1 MIMKRSIILEIIA
14 ALLILLFLYTSVS
27 KWMDFREF
35 IHDMHNQPFPRWM
48 ATSLVWALPP
58 VEIFIALALMFDK
71 TRVTGLWTALIL
83 MSLFTI
89 YTAAILL
96 GLYNRVPCGCGG
108 LISGLTW
115 GQHLFF
121 NSFFLIISAA
131 GIILNKKNHS
141 SNMIAARQAAGA
153 VQ

>member
-1 MIMKRSIILEIIA
+1 MLRKTIIEIIA
-14 ALLILLFLYTSVS
+14 ALLILLFLYVSVS
-27 KWMDFREF
+27 KWLGFQEF
-35 IHDMHNQPFPRWM
+35 ARDMHNQPFPGWM
-48 ATSLVWALPP
+48 AASLVWALPP

-108 LISGLTW
+108 LISGLSW

-131 GIILNKKNHS
+131 GIILKKKNHN
-141 SNMIAARQAAGA
+141 SNIITARHTAGA
-153 VQ
+153 VE

>member
-1 MIMKRSIILEIIA
+1 MSRKLIIEIIT
-14 ALLILLFLYTSVS
+14 ALLILLFLYASVS
-27 KWMDFREF
+27 KWLDFKEF
-35 IHDMHNQPFPRWM
+35 IHDMHNQPFPGWM
-48 ATSLVWALPP
+48 AASLVWALPP
-58 VEIFIALALMFDK
+58 VEILIALALMFDR
-71 TRVTGLWTALIL
+71 TRVIGLWAAFIL

-89 YTAAILL
+89 YTVTILV
-96 GLYNRVPCGCGG
+96 GLFNRVPCGCGG

-131 GIILNKKNHS
+131 GIVFNKKNHS
-141 SNMIAARQAAGA
+141 SNMISARHAAGA